1 MNAPIAEAYVLT
13 TRDERGVA
21 TLTLNRPQ
29 QFNALSQEMMAALQ
43 TEFEAL
49 ADDASMR
56 VVVST
61 TGSCA
66 CRWRRVRRSSAA
78 R

>member
-1 MNAPIAEAYVLT
+1 MNAPIAEQYVLT

-49 ADDASMR
+49 ADDAVGAR
-56 VVVST
+56 
-61 TGSCA
+61 G
-66 CRWRRVRRSSAA
+66 RHRRAGQGILSRP
-78 R
+78 

>member
-1 MNAPIAEAYVLT
+1 MNAPIAEQYVLT

-43 TEFEAL
+43 TELGVAG
-49 ADDASMR
+49 R
-56 VVVST
+56 
-61 TGSCA
+61 
-66 CRWRRVRRSSAA
+66 RRVGARRRNRRAGQGVLPRA
-78 R
+78 

>member
-1 MNAPIAEAYVLT
+1 MHRSQKHVVLT

-49 ADDASMR
+49 
-56 VVVST
+56 
-61 TGSCA
+61 
-66 CRWRRVRRSSAA
+66 VRRCIGAGGGNRRAGQGILS
-78 R
+78 RP

>member
-1 MNAPIAEAYVLT
+1 MNAPIAEQYVLT

-49 ADDASMR
+49 ADDAVGAGGR
-56 VVVST
+56 N
-61 TGSCA
+61 
-66 CRWRRVRRSSAA
+66 RRAGQGVLSRP
-78 R
+78 

>member
-1 MNAPIAEAYVLT
+1 MNAPLAEAYVLA
-13 TRDERGVA
+13 TRDERGGA

-49 ADDASMR
+49 AASR
-56 VVVST
+56 PST
-61 TGSCA
+61 
-66 CRWRRVRRSSAA
+66 WRGC
-78 R
+78 